1 MINQIFKYKLEGGG
15 GYQIFKYKLEG
26 GGLLIRFTICLQV
39 VWMSLQLGGRVYT
52 L

>member
-15 GYQIFKYKLEG
+15 GG

-39 VWMSLQLGGRVYT
+39 VWMGLQLGGRVYT

>member
-1 MINQIFKYKLEGGG
+1 MINQIFKYKLEGG
-15 GYQIFKYKLEG
+15 G

-39 VWMSLQLGGRVYT
+39 VWMGLQLGGRVYT